1 MERRRSCETR
11 TRIVLAAR
19 RLSADQIE
27 LLNTELQRASEYHL
41 RLTALDRPRAPAGSG
56 CSSVS
61 YATGYRGCQAHC
73 DPEAFGCHASI
84 SRLRCRPQPRHRVN
98 TVLPW
103 VRPSTMAT
111 NASRASVIGMTWP
124 TMGLILLTMMKSII
138 AFISSRV
145 SMIVPRISICSTKI
159 RPKSVWAICPVVM
172 PLQTR
177 THLYSKNAANV
188 PRGGT
193 DVIDYRINPA
203 WKSFV

>member
-1 MERRRSCETR
+1 
-11 TRIVLAAR
+11 
-19 RLSADQIE
+19 
-27 LLNTELQRASEYHL
+27 
-41 RLTALDRPRAPAGSG
+41 
-56 CSSVS
+56 
-61 YATGYRGCQAHC
+61 
-73 DPEAFGCHASI
+73 
-84 SRLRCRPQPRHRVN
+84 
-98 TVLPW
+98 
-103 VRPSTMAT
+103 
-111 NASRASVIGMTWP
+111 
-124 TMGLILLTMMKSII
+124 
-138 AFISSRV
+138 V